1 MVADRPMM
9 RTVDRLVMRAA
20 PEVVWPLASQVER
33 WPSIL
38 PHYRHVTRMD
48 GVAGGDGLVEM
59 AAWRPFGPLQWP
71 TWWRSAMTVDAATR
85 EVRYRHVAGI
95 TTGMDVLWTI
105 ESHGDGWSDVT
116 IVHTWDGPPWP
127 GLRRIAAEWVIGPVF
142 VHGIASRTLAG
153 IARAAE
159 RAA

>member
-1 MVADRPMM
+1 MM
-9 RTVDRLVMRAA
+9 RTVDRIVMRAA
-20 PEVVWPLASQVER
+20 PETVWPLASQVER
-33 WPSIL
+33 WPELL
-38 PHYRHVTRMD
+38 PHYRHVTRLD
-48 GVAGGDGLVEM
+48 GPAGGDGMVEM
-59 AAWRPFGPLQWP
+59 SANRPFGPLQWP
-71 TWWRSAMTVDAATR
+71 TWWRSAMTVDAAAR

-153 IARAAE
+153 LARAAE
-159 RAA
+159 RGA